1 MNTDVIFQLA
11 TLVLMAVFYVAYFAK
26 QISQRRQGVSTMI
39 LGKGDKPSGQKRVE
53 SLLKAATFG
62 MPAVEIASIW
72 LNRMPVPLWLRVAGM
87 AVAATGVA
95 FFIAGMLTMK
105 GSWRAGIPEKRET
118 ALVKEGI
125 YRISR
130 NPAFVGFDLMYVG
143 ILAMFPNL
151 WHLAAVILTVL
162 LFHRQILGEERFLE
176 SAFGEEYLAYR
187 RNVRRYL

>member
-1 MNTDVIFQLA
+1 MSPNTLFQFTSLA
-11 TLVLMAVFYVAYFAK
+11 MMAVFYVAYFAK
-26 QISQRRQGVSTMI
+26 QISQHRQGVNTMI
-39 LGKGDKPSGQKRVE
+39 LGKGDKPGGQKRVE

-72 LNRMPVPLWLRVAGM
+72 LNRMPSPLWLRVAGM
-87 AVAATGVA
+87 AVTATGVA

-105 GSWRAGIPEKRET
+105 DSWRAGIPEKRET

-130 NPAFVGFDLMYVG
+130 NPAFVGFDLMYIG

>member
-1 MNTDVIFQLA
+1 
-11 TLVLMAVFYVAYFAK
+11 
-26 QISQRRQGVSTMI
+26 
-39 LGKGDKPSGQKRVE
+39 
-53 SLLKAATFG
+53 
-62 MPAVEIASIW
+62 
-72 LNRMPVPLWLRVAGM
+72 M

>member
-1 MNTDVIFQLA
+1 MSHNALFQLA

-26 QISQRRQGVSTMI
+26 QISQHRQGVNTMI
-39 LGKGDKPSGQKRVE
+39 LGDKPGDQKRVE

-87 AVAATGVA
+87 AVTATGVA

-143 ILAMFPNL
+143 ILAMFPNV
-151 WHLAAVILTVL
+151 WHMVAVILTII